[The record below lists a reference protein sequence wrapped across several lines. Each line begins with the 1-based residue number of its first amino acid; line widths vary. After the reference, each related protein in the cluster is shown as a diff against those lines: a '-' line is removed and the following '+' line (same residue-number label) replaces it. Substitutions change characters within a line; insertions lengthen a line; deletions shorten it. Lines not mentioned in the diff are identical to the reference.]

1 MAEKDNRC
9 DEPCGKIRYT
19 RDRAKLVAK
28 RLGRDGNED
37 ERLLMAYPMHGCWH
51 VGHSQRIN
59 HRVRKSQRRRRQEQ
73 LDRYD
78 REV

>member
-1 MAEKDNRC
+1 MSEKDHRC
-9 DEPCGKIRYT
+9 PEPCGKIRYSK
-19 RDRAKLVAK
+19 DRAKLVAK

-37 ERLLMAYPMHGCWH
+37 ERIMMAYPAHGCWH
-51 VGHSQRIN
+51 VGHSQRAS
-59 HRVRKSQRRRRQEQ
+59 HRISKILRRRRQEQ